1 MFRPAKM
8 QKISIVT
15 LNQYTKP
22 VIDILHEKG
31 YIQIEDLTESI
42 QENEELKGLDV
53 SKQDPYASR
62 IASLSMKCNSILDT
76 LKSAE
81 KSMSMVDVVK
91 GFISPKKI
99 DSKEVENL
107 PTKIHACYYNTVFFQ
122 LQ

>member
-42 QENEELKGLDV
+42 QESEELKGLDV
-53 SKQDPYASR
+53 SKQDPHASR

-107 PTKIHACYYNTVFFQ
+107 PTTELVD
-122 LQ
+122 